1 MTLTPYNRSRYIAF
15 GLLPALNIIVLLLHG
30 LNLATHGRGGAAAS
44 LPALVVMAG
53 VCVPFVL
60 LAAARRA
67 LDLGWSAWQMLAIF
81 LLSIMLGPALLLLIA
96 YLAIAKSKSVPAA
109 EVAAA
114 PGAGIVGTANTV
126 VWALLNLA
134 WPWVVLAV
142 LAKVL

>member
-15 GLLPALNIIVLLLHG
+15 GLLPALNIMALLLYG
-30 LNLATHGRGGAAAS
+30 LDLATRGKGGGEAS
-44 LPALVVMAG
+44 LLKLVVMAG
-53 VCVPFVL
+53 LCVPFVL

-67 LDLGWSAWQMLAIF
+67 LDLGWSAWQMLAIL

-114 PGAGIVGTANTV
+114 PGAGILDSANTV